1 MAHNTMKYTVA
12 KGLFALAM
20 FVALAFVC
28 ATPAFAAT
36 GSLKVLSEEGSH
48 PYQAFKLFSCTVD
61 SDNFILNVSTNGC
74 MPADFYADAFMSSNA
89 QEMAEEVSRQI
100 SGPQASAY
108 AAALS
113 KKVVAH
119 REDGSTQE
127 FKTGEDVALDTGV
140 YMLISH
146 DAQPILVTVGNDAV
160 VVNEK
165 STLPSVSKEISSAPK
180 SVTST
185 DNATFASL
193 ATTGVAQQLTFH
205 VTGTLPSNYEAFDA
219 YRYAFVDTPSKG
231 IVVDPSSVVVSL
243 IDELGKRTN
252 LSQGYTVAYDQGI
265 LRVAFDDLKQ
275 CAPGATAGSKIELS
289 YRATLDTKN
298 AEFGFDKGNPNSV
311 AIEYRRSPSYD
322 ELGTTKPSVTTAY
335 SFALN
340 MVKVDANNTQKT
352 LSGARFDMFDEQGN
366 LFATATT
373 DEAGSIN
380 IVGIAPGTYQLK
392 ETAAPTGYQPLEKP
406 ITVVVKA
413 DADTR
418 SLTASVTS
426 DAAKLTNV
434 DASKGTVS
442 ISVSNEQLPSGLFS
456 KTGDIEM
463 EALFGL
469 ALVAFIAGMTI
480 IVIATRNKRIRN

>member
-1 MAHNTMKYTVA
+1 M
-12 KGLFALAM
+12 
-20 FVALAFVC
+20 
-28 ATPAFAAT
+28 
-36 GSLKVLSEEGSH
+36 
-48 PYQAFKLFSCTVD
+48 
-61 SDNFILNVSTNGC
+61 
-74 MPADFYADAFMSSNA
+74 
-89 QEMAEEVSRQI
+89 
-100 SGPQASAY
+100 
-108 AAALS
+108 
-113 KKVVAH
+113 
-119 REDGSTQE
+119 
-127 FKTGEDVALDTGV
+127 
-140 YMLISH
+140 
-146 DAQPILVTVGNDAV
+146 
-160 VVNEK
+160 
-165 STLPSVSKEISSAPK
+165 
-180 SVTST
+180 
-185 DNATFASL
+185 
-193 ATTGVAQQLTFH
+193 
-205 VTGTLPSNYEAFDA
+205 
-219 YRYAFVDTPSKG
+219 
-231 IVVDPSSVVVSL
+231 
-243 IDELGKRTN
+243 RTN

-289 YRATLDTKN
+289 YRAALDTKN
-298 AEFGFDKGNPNSV
+298 AEFGFDEGNPNSV
-311 AIEYRRSPSYD
+311 VIEYRRSPSYD

-380 IVGIAPGTYQLK
+380 IVGIAPGMYQLK

-480 IVIATRNKRIRN
+480 IAIATRNKRIRN